1 MNLFLSLLLILS
13 GIIFMFICI
22 FTLIAPEVAAHWLN
36 TLLTM
41 TWWNAH
47 NVKILAAIT
56 GILAV
61 ILLVPGVR
69 PYYG

>member
-1 MNLFLSLLLILS
+1 MNLFLSLLLILG

-36 TLLTM
+36 IALTM

-47 NVKILAAIT
+47 NVKFLAVIT

-61 ILLVPGVR
+61 VMLVPGIS
-69 PYYG
+69 PYG

>member
-1 MNLFLSLLLILS
+1 MNLFLSLLLILG

-22 FTLIAPEVAAHWLN
+22 FVLIAPDVAAHWFN
-36 TLLTM
+36 VLLTM

-47 NVKILAAIT
+47 NIKILGIIT

-61 ILLVPGVR
+61 IMLVPGVR
-69 PYYG
+69 PYG

>member
-1 MNLFLSLLLILS
+1 MNLFPSMLLVLG

-22 FTLIAPEVAAHWLN
+22 FVLIAPEVAAHWLN
-36 TLLTM
+36 GLLTM

-47 NVKILAAIT
+47 NVKFLAVIM

-61 ILLVPGVR
+61 VMLVPGVR
-69 PYYG
+69 PYG